1 MTIVIQNRYV
11 DLSVSEDRFEV
22 GLSFNQVPAKL
33 SIPYAAVT
41 SFVDPAVNF
50 ALQFQVQ
57 DAELDLDESET
68 AENDGLPPASPPDD
82 GPNVVAI
89 DFKRKKGAA
98 PGRKRTASGRPT
110 YRSEER
116 RGGKECVRPCRPR
129 RSPEN

>member
-1 MTIVIQNRYV
+1 MTIVIQNRYW

-50 ALQFQVQ
+50 TLPFQVQ

-68 AENDGLPPASPPDD
+68 AENDGLPPASPPAD
-82 GPNVVAI
+82 GSTVMAL
-89 DFKRKKGAA
+89 DFRRKKCAA
-98 PGRKRTASGRPT
+98 PDRNSTASTNP
-110 YRSEER
+110 
-116 RGGKECVRPCRPR
+116 PNP
-129 RSPEN
+129 P

>member
-1 MTIVIQNRYV
+1 MTIVIQNRYW

-82 GPNVVAI
+82 GSNVVAN
-89 DFKRKKGAA
+89 A
-98 PGRKRTASGRPT
+98 
-110 YRSEER
+110 RSEEHTSELQSLIR
-116 RGGKECVRPCRPR
+116 LSYAVFCLKKT
-129 RSPEN
+129 N